1 MKKIIPLIL
10 LGLLLTCYPAMGLD
24 LSSAKAQ
31 GLIGET
37 DSGYLGLVVAGGEA
51 QNLMNTIN
59 AKRKTLYQQ
68 ISKRNNTPLEA
79 VEKLAGKK
87 AIAKT
92 PAGQFIRVSGAWK
105 KK

>member
-10 LGLLLTCYPAMGLD
+10 LAVLLSCYSAMGLD
-24 LSSAKAQ
+24 LQGAKTQ
-31 GLIGET
+31 GLVGET
-37 DSGYLGLVVAGGEA
+37 DTGYLGLVKDAGGA

-59 AKRKTLYQQ
+59 AKRKTHYIQ
-68 ISKRNNTPLEA
+68 ISKRNNTALTA

-87 AIAKT
+87 AIEKT
-92 PAGQFIRVSGAWK
+92 PAGQFVRVDGAWK